1 MTTTL
6 GEALARQAARPEL
19 RDRPFILTDED
30 VITFGDLDRL
40 ATRVAGRLAEA
51 GIRPGDVVSALLP
64 NSPAFI
70 ADMFGAYRA
79 GAWFCPLNPRLTP
92 AEIRFQLEDSGARAV
107 VTDAEHAPLF
117 ARLAAEL
124 PSLASVLV
132 LGTRE
137 DLAGLPD
144 PRGVAPSAVPDPDAV
159 ALLMYTSG
167 TTGLP
172 KGVML
177 SHRNVLLNASQVME
191 RSEVTAD
198 DRVLHIM
205 PLFHTNGIVNTTVGP
220 LLAGASIA
228 LRPRFD
234 VADFW
239 PAVARFRPTYFTAVP
254 TVYSRLLAAPDP
266 GLDRSSL
273 RFVRCGSAPMPVE
286 LQERVEAWLGVPVVI
301 SYGLAEGTC
310 TSTMNPVSGR
320 RKVGSVGLPLSGQ
333 EVRIHDEAGRELPA
347 GAVGEVCIRGGT
359 VMRGYL
365 NRPEET
371 AAVLRDGWLRSGDL
385 GYVDA
390 DGYLFLTD
398 RKKDIIIRG
407 GENISAREV
416 EDVIYRHPA
425 VLEAA
430 VVGMPDPDLGEQP
443 VACVVPRP
451 GATIDAGELIEFCRE
466 RLARFKTP
474 RRVVVLEDLPKNAVG
489 KIVKAALRARLAE
502 ENAP

>member
-1 MTTTL
+1 VTATL
-6 GEALARQAARPEL
+6 GEILARQAARPAL
-19 RDRPFILTDED
+19 RDRPFIFAD
-30 VITFGDLDRL
+30 GDAVTYGELDRL
-40 ATRVAGRLAEA
+40 ATRVAGRIA
-51 GIRPGDVVSALLP
+51 GAGVAPGDVVCALLP
-64 NSPAFI
+64 NSPGFMV
-70 ADMFGAYRA
+70 DMFGAYRA
-79 GAWFCPLNPRLTP
+79 GARFCPLNPRLTP
-92 AEIRFQLEDSGARAV
+92 AEIRFQLADSGARAV
-107 VTDAEHAPLF
+107 LTDAEHAPLF

-124 PSLASVLV
+124 PSLAHVLV
-132 LGTRE
+132 LAGLE

-144 PRGVAPSAVPDPDAV
+144 PSGMGPSVVDDPDAV
-159 ALLMYTSG
+159 ALVMYTSG
-167 TTGLP
+167 TTGSP

-177 SHRNVLLNASQVME
+177 SHRNVVLNASQVME
-191 RSEVTAD
+191 RTEVTER

-234 VADFW
+234 LSDFW
-239 PAVARFRPTYFTAVP
+239 PAVARFRPTYFTGVP

-273 RFVRCGSAPMPVE
+273 RFVRCGSAPMPVD

-320 RKVGSVGLPLSGQ
+320 RKAGSVGVPLAGQ
-333 EVRIHDEAGRELPA
+333 EVEIHDEEGRELPA
-347 GAVGEVCIRGGT
+347 GTVGEVCIRGGT
-359 VMRGYL
+359 VMQGYL

-371 AAVLRDGWLRSGDL
+371 AAALRDGWLRSGDL

-416 EDVIYRHPA
+416 EDVLYRHPA

-430 VVGMPDPDLGEQP
+430 VVGAADPEFGEQP
-443 VACVVPRP
+443 VACVVLRQ
-451 GATIDAGELIEFCRE
+451 GATTAPDELIGFCRE
-466 RLARFKTP
+466 RLARFKAP
-474 RRVVVLEDLPKNAVG
+474 RRVLLLDDLPKNAVG
-489 KIVKAALRARLAE
+489 KIAKAALRAQVAGRRAS
-502 ENAP
+502 